1 MLTRRQRPRGQALV
15 EFSAVLLLLLL
26 LLAGIV
32 DVVRA
37 VTAYTHLDNAAQE
50 GALYGALRP
59 TDTAGL
65 ETRVRETL
73 SSMFANPNDVQV
85 AVTYDTQPCPG
96 HFVQVEVTGR
106 VVLIF
111 PFAELFAADRNLT
124 LRATAQQMI
133 LSNGAPG
140 CP

>member
-1 MLTRRQRPRGQALV
+1 MRVRAQALV
-15 EFSAVLLLLLL
+15 EFAAVITLLLL

-37 VTAYTHLDNAAQE
+37 VTAYTYLDHAAQE
-50 GALYGALRP
+50 GALYGVVHP

-73 SSMFANPNDVQV
+73 QTVFPDPANVDV
-85 AVTYDTQPCPG
+85 AVTYLDQPCPG
-96 HFVQVEVTGR
+96 HFIQVTVTGR
-106 VVLIF
+106 MVLIF
-111 PFAELFAADRNLT
+111 PFAELFVADRAIT
-124 LRATAQQMI
+124 LTAQAQQII
-133 LSNGAPG
+133 LSNGAAS